1 MKKQDSSRPEMRV
14 ERMRNGSVKILGT
27 SAAAGYLGMPQQEV
41 HRIVRN
47 ILNPPPRVRAY
58 MEKVRR
64 IREAYPELFSE
75 VA

>member
-1 MKKQDSSRPEMRV
+1 MRNKEIAKPEMRV
-14 ERMRNGSVKILGT
+14 ERLRNGSVKIFGT
-27 SAAAGYLGMPQQEV
+27 SAAAAYLEMPQQEIY
-41 HRIVRN
+41 RIVQN

-64 IREAYPELFSE
+64 IKEAYPELFKG

>member
-1 MKKQDSSRPEMRV
+1 MRV
-14 ERMRNGSVKILGT
+14 ERMRNGSIKILGT
-27 SAAAGYLGMPQQEV
+27 SAAAEFLGMPQQEV
-41 HRIVRN
+41 YRIVRN

-64 IREAYPELFSE
+64 IREAFPELFSE